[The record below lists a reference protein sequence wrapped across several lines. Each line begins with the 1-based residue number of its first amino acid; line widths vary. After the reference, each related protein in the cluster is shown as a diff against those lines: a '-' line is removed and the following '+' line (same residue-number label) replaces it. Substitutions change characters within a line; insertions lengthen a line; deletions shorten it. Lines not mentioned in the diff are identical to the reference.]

1 MRYRVMK
8 IASENLLDKKSLVE
22 TYLKKHAFSLSSF
35 SFVTLFGW
43 QDFFEFDFKVINDN
57 LCIFAQHELGR
68 FMYLPPLGGELKSAT
83 IEQCFQ
89 AMMDVNGAKGVTRIE
104 NVPEGMLSLFPKDQY
119 VFSLKGYEYCYEVKD
134 IARLEGNKYKTKR
147 SSYNQ
152 FVKNN
157 LYQYAPYEKNML
169 EECLSLYGDWARKRV
184 LIYEDDIYRQM
195 LEENKR
201 VHQVTL
207 QYFEALGLVGR
218 VVLVNNKI
226 KAYTAGF
233 EISKEIFCVLFEIT
247 DLAVKGLPVFI
258 FSKFCQEY
266 SLERYRFINVMDDFE
281 LANIKKTKMSF
292 RPSKL
297 IPSYIIKKRYE

>member
-1 MRYRVMK
+1 MK
-8 IASENLLDKKSLVE
+8 VSRANLLNQRSLVE
-22 TYLKKHAFSLSSF
+22 TYLKQRAFSLSSF

-68 FMYLPPLGGELKSAT
+68 FMYLPPLGGELKSET

-89 AMMDVNGAKGVTRIE
+89 VMMDVNGKKGVTRIE
-104 NVPEGMLSLFPKDQY
+104 NVPEEMLSLFPKDQY
-119 VFSLKGYEYCYEVKD
+119 VFSLKGYEYCYGRED

-152 FVKNN
+152 FAKNN
-157 LYQYAPYEKNML
+157 LYQYMPYEKNML
-169 EECLSLYGDWARKRV
+169 EECLFLYKTWAESRA

-195 LEENKR
+195 LEENEK
-201 VHQVTL
+201 VHQLTL
-207 QYFEALGLVGR
+207 EYYKELELTAR
-218 VVLVNNKI
+218 VVVVNNKI
-226 KAYTAGF
+226 KAYTVGF
-233 EISKEIFCVLFEIT
+233 EISRDIFCILFEIA
-247 DLAVKGLPVFI
+247 DLTMKGLPVFI
-258 FSKFCQEY
+258 FSKFCQDD
-266 SLERYRFINVMDDFE
+266 SLERYKFINVMDDFE

-292 RPSKL
+292 HPSKL